1 MFDNFVINKSTSLKS
16 LKKRLTNLADFHGE
30 HKLKESKIKQLYI
43 VKEINGNLIT
53 VSPLQKDGAKKNEP
67 RPQIEALNPQKLKI
81 QKGSV
86 VYVALANQIE
96 YLAGIFILFT
106 PVLLAF
112 LGYFASVFAE
122 RAFEISFTQAAKF
135 LFSAF
140 LFAVSSLV
148 EFIFTRNIK
157 TVLKPVLI
165 RVKKF

>member
-1 MFDNFVINKSTSLKS
+1 M
-16 LKKRLTNLADFHGE
+16 
-30 HKLKESKIKQLYI
+30 KESKTKRLYI

-53 VSPLQKDGAKKNEP
+53 VSPLQKDGNKKNEA

-86 VYVALANQIE
+86 VYVALASQIE
-96 YLAGIFILFT
+96 YLAGIFILLA
-106 PVLLAF
+106 PVITAF
-112 LGYFASVFAE
+112 LGYFTSVFAE
-122 RAFEISFTQAAKF
+122 KAFETVFPQSIKF

-140 LFAVSSLV
+140 LFVLVSLI
-148 EFIFTRNIK
+148 EFILTRNIK

>member
-1 MFDNFVINKSTSLKS
+1 M
-16 LKKRLTNLADFHGE
+16 
-30 HKLKESKIKQLYI
+30 KESKTKRLYI

-53 VSPLQKDGAKKNEP
+53 VSPLQKDENKKNEA
-67 RPQIEALNPQKLKI
+67 RPQIEALNPQKLRI

-96 YLAGIFILFT
+96 YLAGIFILLA
-106 PVLLAF
+106 PVITAF
-112 LGYFASVFAE
+112 LGYFTSVFAE
-122 RAFEISFTQAAKF
+122 KAFETVFPQSIKF

-140 LFAVSSLV
+140 LFVLVSLI
-148 EFIFTRNIK
+148 EFILTRNIK

>member
-1 MFDNFVINKSTSLKS
+1 M
-16 LKKRLTNLADFHGE
+16 
-30 HKLKESKIKQLYI
+30 KESKIKRLYI

-53 VSPLQKDGAKKNEP
+53 VSPLQKDENKKNEP

-86 VYVALANQIE
+86 VYVALAKQIE
-96 YLAGIFILFT
+96 YLAGIFILFA
-106 PVLLAF
+106 PVITAF

-122 RAFEISFTQAAKF
+122 KAFETVFSQAIKF

-140 LFAVSSLV
+140 LFVLVSLI
-148 EFIFTRNIK
+148 EFILTRNIK

>member
-1 MFDNFVINKSTSLKS
+1 M
-16 LKKRLTNLADFHGE
+16 
-30 HKLKESKIKQLYI
+30 KESKTKRLYI

-53 VSPLQKDGAKKNEP
+53 VSPLQKDGNKKNEA

-96 YLAGIFILFT
+96 YLAGIFILLA
-106 PVLLAF
+106 PVITAF

-122 RAFEISFTQAAKF
+122 KAFETVFPQSIKF

-140 LFAVSSLV
+140 LFVLVSLI
-148 EFIFTRNIK
+148 EFILTRNIK